1 MQTYITILRGINVSG
16 QKMINM
22 EALKTLMKD
31 LGFQNI
37 KTYIQSGNLI
47 FEHEKVDLYEL
58 AKQIEEQILQQYGFQ
73 VTVIIRT
80 PGDFEHIIN
89 NNPFLITRKE
99 DTNKLHVTFLS
110 SEPKEEYLAKIT
122 RPENIPD
129 EFVISGDHV
138 FVFCP
143 NGYGNSKISNTF
155 FENKLKVTATTRNW
169 KTVMKLAE
177 MARDKFKI

>member
-16 QKMINM
+16 QKLINM
-22 EALKTLMKD
+22 EVLKTHMKD
-31 LGFQNI
+31 LGFKNI

-47 FEHEKVDLYEL
+47 FEHEKVGLSKL
-58 AKQIEEQILQQYGFQ
+58 AKQIEDQIMQQYGFQ
-73 VTVIIRT
+73 VPVIVRT
-80 PGDFEHIIN
+80 PENLEHILT

-99 DTNKLHVTFLS
+99 DINKLHVTFLS
-110 SEPKEEYLAKIT
+110 AEPKQEHLVKIKL
-122 RPENIPD
+122 PENTTD

-143 NGYGNSKISNTF
+143 NGYGNSKINNSF

-177 MARDKFKI
+177 MARN